1 MTHKK
6 CSEIAVGQV
15 GGLGKKI
22 LFIGTERKFSHFVQ
36 GNEDKISF
44 FPLCK
49 KKSDA
54 VGTQSARDTMNACR
68 RIHSLRAHRQKPN
81 GNRSENWHS
90 ASGFKYQHGDDL
102 VTVHTL
108 YTVIIMI
115 LLGALWGAWS
125 RKDSSL

>member
-1 MTHKK
+1 MAGKCFAFPIIEIILLAPDNLKSSFPNLVNDSMHTLDFITNTTELLIKK
-6 CSEIAVGQV
+6 NNFNIYLAFYYV
-15 GGLGKKI
+15 
-22 LFIGTERKFSHFVQ
+22 
-36 GNEDKISF
+36 
-44 FPLCK
+44 
-49 KKSDA
+49 
-54 VGTQSARDTMNACR
+54 

-90 ASGFKYQHGDDL
+90 TSGFKYQHGDDL

>member
-1 MTHKK
+1 RN
-6 CSEIAVGQV
+6 
-15 GGLGKKI
+15 L
-22 LFIGTERKFSHFVQ
+22 
-36 GNEDKISF
+36 
-44 FPLCK
+44 
-49 KKSDA
+49 
-54 VGTQSARDTMNACR
+54 TQWELNQPDTMNACR

-90 ASGFKYQHGDDL
+90 TSGFQQQHGDYL